1 MSAAAVVM
9 SGAAV
14 APSAS
19 TVVLDLD
26 RVNALDRDAFVA
38 TLGGA
43 FEHSAWVAEAAWAQR
58 PFASVDALHAA
69 MMAAVRATPRERQIA
84 FLRGHPELAGKE
96 AQAGTMTDHSTVEQA
111 GAGLNALSRDEFVEL
126 RGLNKAYAERHGF
139 PFIVAVLKNT
149 KAQIFEALR
158 QRTGNGTEAEREAA
172 LGQISLITRLRLG
185 RLFGEG

>member
-1 MSAAAVVM
+1 MS
-9 SGAAV
+9 AAV
-14 APSAS
+14 APPVS

-43 FEHSAWVAEAAWAQR
+43 FEHAAWVAEAAWEQR

-69 MMAAVRATPRERQIA
+69 MIAAVRAVPRDRQIA

-111 GAGLNALSRDEFVEL
+111 GAGLNALSRDEFETL
-126 RGLNKAYAERHGF
+126 ARLNAAYAARHGF

-158 QRTGNGTEAEREAA
+158 RRTGRSTDEEVEAA
-172 LGQISLITRLRLG
+172 LGQIGVITRLRLG